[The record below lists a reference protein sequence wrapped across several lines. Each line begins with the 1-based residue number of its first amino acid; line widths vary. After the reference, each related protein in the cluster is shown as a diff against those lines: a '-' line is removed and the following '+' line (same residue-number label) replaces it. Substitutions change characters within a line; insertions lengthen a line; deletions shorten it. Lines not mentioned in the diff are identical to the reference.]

1 MSIMI
6 KLKPAELCEV
16 TKLTYSV
23 NQVLN
28 IS

>member
-1 MSIMI
+1 MI